1 MVKRK
6 NFLILSSLFI
16 SSVIVSMS
24 LLLIFNFFPST
35 TFQET
40 KENSFF
46 NKEFETNE
54 QKIFIFGASQTARLN
69 STLIDDIISKNHE
82 NYSVYN
88 LSYDGDQPKTRYK
101 LLPQILSLDPSII
114 FYGISYRDFSNIEL
128 QQSSYSLLKY
138 LDRLTDNKYEL
149 DSVNPK
155 LATLKAIQQLTFGK
169 SLSSENRIVLSNSP
183 LLTLST
189 PDTKIA
195 SQTDLEKSATLIPT
209 QIDIVNNE
217 QLDYFKRILTE
228 MEKNDIKIVIFTTPL
243 SKFYLD
249 NISVSDKQNFKQII
263 NEISNEFNVSVYN
276 FSNNYTTLDIW
287 SDISHVAFNK
297 NSMIYSDDVANMILM
312 EIDS

>member
-1 MVKRK
+1 MGNRK
-6 NFLILSSLFI
+6 NSLILSSLFI
-16 SSVIVSMS
+16 SSVIAGMS

-46 NKEFETNE
+46 DKEFETNE
-54 QKIFIFGASQTARLN
+54 QIIFIFGASQTARIN
-69 STLIDDIISKNHE
+69 STLADDIISKNHE

-88 LSYDGDQPKTRYK
+88 LSYDGDLPKIRYK

-155 LATLKAIQQLTFGK
+155 LATLKAIKQLTFGK
-169 SLSSENRIVLSNSP
+169 SLSSEYRIVLPNSP

-195 SQTDLEKSATLIPT
+195 SQTDLEKSATLIPP

-217 QLDYFKRILTE
+217 QVDYFKRILTE
-228 MEKNDIKIVIFTTPL
+228 IKKNDIKIVIFTTPL
-243 SKFYLD
+243 SKYYLD

-263 NEISNEFNVSVYN
+263 NEISNEFNVPVYN
-276 FSNNYTTLDIW
+276 FSNNYSSLDVW

-297 NSMIYSDDVANMILM
+297 HSAIYSNDITNMILM

>member
-1 MVKRK
+1 MGNRK

-16 SSVIVSMS
+16 SSVIAGMS

-54 QKIFIFGASQTARLN
+54 QIIFIFGASQTARIN
-69 STLIDDIISKNHE
+69 STLVDDIISKNHE

-88 LSYDGDQPKTRYK
+88 LSYDGDTPKTRYK

-138 LDRLTDNKYEL
+138 LDKLTDNKYEL

-155 LATLKAIQQLTFGK
+155 LATLKAIKQLTFGK

-195 SQTDLEKSATLIPT
+195 SQTDLEKSATLIPP

-217 QLDYFKRILTE
+217 QLDYFKRTLTE
-228 MEKNDIKIVIFTTPL
+228 IKKNDIKIVIFTTPL

-263 NEISNEFNVSVYN
+263 NEISNEFNVPVYN
-276 FSNNYTTLDIW
+276 FTNNYSSLDVW

-297 NSMIYSDDVANMILM
+297 HSVVYSNDITNMILM

>member
-1 MVKRK
+1 MVRRK

-16 SSVIVSMS
+16 SSVIAGMS

-54 QKIFIFGASQTARLN
+54 QIIFIFGASQTARIN
-69 STLIDDIISKNHE
+69 STLVDDIISKNHE

-88 LSYDGDQPKTRYK
+88 LSYDGDTPKTRYK

-138 LDRLTDNKYEL
+138 LDTLTDNKYEL

-155 LATLKAIQQLTFGK
+155 LATLKAIKQLTFGK

-183 LLTLST
+183 LLTMST

-195 SQTDLEKSATLIPT
+195 SQTVLEKSATLIPP

-228 MEKNDIKIVIFTTPL
+228 IKKNDIKIIIFTPPL

-263 NEISNEFNVSVYN
+263 NEISNEFNVPVYN
-276 FSNNYTTLDIW
+276 FTNNYSSLDVW

-297 NSMIYSDDVANMILM
+297 HSAIYSIDITNMILM

>member
-1 MVKRK
+1 
-6 NFLILSSLFI
+6 
-16 SSVIVSMS
+16 MS

-54 QKIFIFGASQTARLN
+54 QKIFIFGASQTGRIN
-69 STLIDDIISKNHE
+69 STLVDDIISKNHE

-88 LSYDGDQPKTRYK
+88 LSYDGDTPKTRYK

-114 FYGISYRDFSNIEL
+114 FYGVSYRDFSNIEL

-138 LDRLTDNKYEL
+138 LDTLTDNKYEL

-155 LATLKAIQQLTFGK
+155 LATLKAIKQLTFGK

-195 SQTDLEKSATLIPT
+195 SQTDLEKSATLIPP

-228 MEKNDIKIVIFTTPL
+228 IKKNDIKIIIFTPPL
-243 SKFYLD
+243 SKFHLD

-263 NEISNEFNVSVYN
+263 NEISNEFDVPVYN
-276 FSNNYTTLDIW
+276 FTNNYSSLDVW

-297 NSMIYSDDVANMILM
+297 HSVIYSNDITNMILT

>member
-1 MVKRK
+1 
-6 NFLILSSLFI
+6 
-16 SSVIVSMS
+16 MS

-54 QKIFIFGASQTARLN
+54 QIIFIFGASQTARIN
-69 STLIDDIISKNHE
+69 STLVDDIISKNHE

-88 LSYDGDQPKTRYK
+88 LSYDGDTPKTRYK

-114 FYGISYRDFSNIEL
+114 FYGVSYRDFSNIEL

-138 LDRLTDNKYEL
+138 LDTLTDNKYEL

-155 LATLKAIQQLTFGK
+155 LATLKAIKQLTFGK

-195 SQTDLEKSATLIPT
+195 SQTDLEKSATLIPP

-228 MEKNDIKIVIFTTPL
+228 IKKNDIKIVIFTTPL

-263 NEISNEFNVSVYN
+263 NEISNEFDVPAYN
-276 FSNNYTTLDIW
+276 FTNNYSSLDVW

-297 NSMIYSDDVANMILM
+297 HSVIYSNDITNMILT

>member
-1 MVKRK
+1 
-6 NFLILSSLFI
+6 
-16 SSVIVSMS
+16 MS

-54 QKIFIFGASQTARLN
+54 QIIFIFGASQTARIN
-69 STLIDDIISKNHE
+69 STLVDDIISKNHE

-88 LSYDGDQPKTRYK
+88 LSYDGDTPKTRYK

-138 LDRLTDNKYEL
+138 LDKLTDNKYEL

-155 LATLKAIQQLTFGK
+155 LATLKAIKQLTFGK

-195 SQTDLEKSATLIPT
+195 SQTDLEKSATLIPP

-217 QLDYFKRILTE
+217 QLDYFKRTLTE
-228 MEKNDIKIVIFTTPL
+228 IKKNDIKIVIFTTPL

-263 NEISNEFNVSVYN
+263 NEISNEFNVPVYN
-276 FSNNYTTLDIW
+276 FTNNYSSLDVW

-297 NSMIYSDDVANMILM
+297 HSVVYSNDITNMILM